1 MLLMTHSKYNVVS
14 WILNEWECIV
24 SSEYASIFHRK
35 KKKYF
40 HYDSLEWNLKNNIK
54 EKIKD
59 YFYQLR
65 STMIVLYGLMNRKK
79 DKKTVSFVTG
89 YLKCVCIPTDSAY
102 SELDNDQML

>member
-1 MLLMTHSKYNVVS
+1 MTHSKYNVVS

-59 YFYQLR
+59 FL
-65 STMIVLYGLMNRKK
+65 SIKINN
-79 DKKTVSFVTG
+79 D
-89 YLKCVCIPTDSAY
+89 CVVWTY
-102 SELDNDQML
+102 E

>member
-1 MLLMTHSKYNVVS
+1 MIVWNETLKI
-14 WILNEWECIV
+14 IL
-24 SSEYASIFHRK
+24 RK
-35 KKKYF
+35 NK
-40 HYDSLEWNLKNNIK
+40 
-54 EKIKD
+54 KD

-102 SELDNDQML
+102 SELDNDQMLNLMLKV